1 MLENNHWY
9 VVAIINLLGIAQGLF
24 TAVALCTVKAGNRQ
38 ANYLLAALLASFAI
52 GIAGATLGASGY
64 YVEFPHLIRVGD
76 PVVLLIGPLFLFY
89 ARSLTRNKLT
99 RKNLL
104 HFVPFAGYVLYLIPF
119 FLQPAAQKIA
129 FVQQMQE
136 STAPGI
142 LFIILLRSV
151 ILLVY
156 TYFTYRL
163 LNHYNKQLK
172 EQFSNV
178 ERLNLDWLNQVAKLF
193 LVVIAC
199 SFLMYAL
206 ILTGHLSFLVSN
218 YLTSLL
224 LTSVIYTVGV
234 LGIRQARVFVM
245 PASVEKNVATHSLP
259 VVPEEVRPI
268 ARYENSTLSE
278 EKSQKYLQ
286 KLLKGMQQDKL
297 YLNPDLSLQ
306 LLADTL
312 DIPAHYLSQVINEQL
327 GQNFYDFINSHRV
340 EEVKA
345 RLLDPAYSHYTIL
358 AIAFDSGFNS
368 KSAFNLA
375 FKNQTGQ
382 TPSQFR
388 AQVKK

>member
-1 MLENNHWY
+1 MLVDNYWY
-9 VVAIINLLGIAQGLF
+9 IVAILNLLGIAQGIF
-24 TAVALCTVKAGNRQ
+24 TAVALCILKGGNRQ
-38 ANYLLAALLASFAI
+38 ANYLLAALLVSFAI
-52 GIAGATLGASGY
+52 GIAGATLGASSY
-64 YVEFPHLIRVGD
+64 YRQFPHLIRIGD

-89 ARSLTRNKLT
+89 ARSLTGNKLT
-99 RKNLL
+99 KKDLL
-104 HFVPFAGYVLYLIPF
+104 HLLPFIGYVLFLIPF
-119 FLQPAAQKIA
+119 FLQTAAQKIA

-142 LFIILLRSV
+142 LFIILIRSV
-151 ILLVY
+151 FLLIY
-156 TYFTYRL
+156 TYLTYRL
-163 LNHYNKQLK
+163 LNHYNKQIK
-172 EQFSNV
+172 EQFSTIDK
-178 ERLNLDWLNQVAKLF
+178 LNLDWLNQVAKLLF
-193 LVVIAC
+193 VVIAC

-224 LTSVIYTVGV
+224 LTSVIYTVGI

-245 PASVEKNVATHSLP
+245 PALMEREAIIHSVSVVLEEARP
-259 VVPEEVRPI
+259 V
-268 ARYENSTLSE
+268 ARYGNSTLSE

-297 YLNPDLSLQ
+297 YLNSDLSLQ
-306 LLADTL
+306 LLADEL
-312 DIPAHYLSQVINEQL
+312 EIPAHYLSQVINEQL
-327 GQNFYDFINSHRV
+327 GQNFFDFINSHRV
-340 EEVKA
+340 EEVKT
-345 RLLDPAYSHYTIL
+345 RLLDPAYSHFTIL

-388 AQVKK
+388 AQLKK